1 MTGTSPTPLRVGYS
15 TATAES
21 VGNFLAS
28 RYALPSPVECSLLRR
43 GFNDSFE
50 VLDANGQR
58 YVLRLSCR
66 RTRGEADV
74 ASETE
79 FLTYLDSVGVPIAAP
94 VPAQDGALFTCGL
107 LPEGRR
113 PVVLFRHIGGRSP
126 KPGAFTDARAQGV
139 TLARI
144 HAVAENYA
152 GGKLA
157 HYRLDLDH
165 LLHRPVAAVMAIKPL
180 ATKTQEYLSELASR
194 LAASV
199 AAAGN
204 LSWTLCHGDCHGGNA
219 RIAEDGPRAGQ
230 AIFFDFD
237 DGGPGYLAY
246 DLAVYLWA
254 NAFLQRELAMWHAF
268 IDGYR
273 SIRSIPATDFDALHL
288 FVPIRHIW
296 LMGEYAGRIAEW
308 GSEAVPVEWL
318 AKQVDLLQAW
328 EDEKLSPGLCK
339 SLPCCRSE
347 CVLRCRP
354 PPSRSLSYNQLA
366 ASPSSQMNIPTLG
379 SCPVRQPAHVH

>member
-79 FLTYLDSVGVPIAAP
+79 FLTYLDSVGVPVAAP
-94 VPAQDGALFTCGL
+94 VPAPDGALFTCGL

-126 KPGAFTDARAQGV
+126 KPGASTDARAQGV

-144 HAVAENYA
+144 HAAAENHA
-152 GGKLA
+152 GAKVA

-165 LLHRPVAAVMAIKPL
+165 LLHRQVAAVMGIKPL
-180 ATKTQEYLSELASR
+180 ATKTREYLRELASR
-194 LAASV
+194 LSASV
-199 AAAGN
+199 AAADN

-254 NAFLQRELAMWHAF
+254 NAFLQRERVAMWHAF

-273 SIRSIPATDFDALHL
+273 SIRSITATDFDALHL

-328 EDEKLSPGLCK
+328 EDEKLSPGL
-339 SLPCCRSE
+339 L
-347 CVLRCRP
+347 
-354 PPSRSLSYNQLA
+354 
-366 ASPSSQMNIPTLG
+366 
-379 SCPVRQPAHVH
+379 

>member
-1 MTGTSPTPLRVGYS
+1 MAHIRAVERTHCDAMTGRSPTSLRVSYS

-21 VGNFLAS
+21 VGDFLAA
-28 RYALPSPVECSLLRR
+28 RYALPGPVECSLLRR
-43 GFNDSFE
+43 GFNDSFA
-50 VLDANGQR
+50 VLDADGQR

-66 RTRGEADV
+66 RTRGEADF

-79 FLTYLDSVGVPIAAP
+79 FLTYLDSVGVPVAVP
-94 VPAQDGALFTCGL
+94 VPAQDGALFICGL

-126 KPGAFTDARAQGV
+126 KSGSATDARAQGV

-144 HAVAENYA
+144 HAAAENYA
-152 GGKLA
+152 GGKAA

-165 LLHRPVAAVMAIKPL
+165 LLHRHVASVTGIKSL
-180 ATKTQEYLSELASR
+180 ATKTQEYLRDLASR
-194 LAASV
+194 LSASV
-199 AAAGN
+199 AAAGQ

-273 SIRSIPATDFDALHL
+273 SIRSITAADFDALHL

-318 AKQVDLLQAW
+318 AKQVDLLKAW
-328 EDEKLSPGLCK
+328 EDEKLSPGL
-339 SLPCCRSE
+339 L
-347 CVLRCRP
+347 
-354 PPSRSLSYNQLA
+354 
-366 ASPSSQMNIPTLG
+366 
-379 SCPVRQPAHVH
+379 

>member
-1 MTGTSPTPLRVGYS
+1 MEPCSPADFCLRDGVRRAVPPHWRTKCKTG
-15 TATAES
+15 
-21 VGNFLAS
+21 AS
-28 RYALPSPVECSLLRR
+28 
-43 GFNDSFE
+43 
-50 VLDANGQR
+50 
-58 YVLRLSCR
+58 
-66 RTRGEADV
+66 
-74 ASETE
+74 
-79 FLTYLDSVGVPIAAP
+79 
-94 VPAQDGALFTCGL
+94 
-107 LPEGRR
+107 
-113 PVVLFRHIGGRSP
+113 
-126 KPGAFTDARAQGV
+126 TDARAQGV

-144 HAVAENYA
+144 HAAAENYA
-152 GGKLA
+152 GGKAA

-165 LLHRPVAAVMAIKPL
+165 LLHRQVAAVMGIKRL

-194 LAASV
+194 LSASV
-199 AAAGN
+199 AAAGH

-273 SIRSIPATDFDALHL
+273 SIRSITAADFDALHL

-318 AKQVDLLQAW
+318 AKQADLLGAW
-328 EDEKLSPGLCK
+328 RMRNCPPDSCNLLPGKLVG
-339 SLPCCRSE
+339 RA
-347 CVLRCRP
+347 
-354 PPSRSLSYNQLA
+354 Y
-366 ASPSSQMNIPTLG
+366 PSSIEIVAQVIAAGAGARASTG
-379 SCPVRQPAHVH
+379 QFGAEG

>member
-1 MTGTSPTPLRVGYS
+1 MVRPWEAMTGRSATPLRVSYS
-15 TATAES
+15 TATADS
-21 VGNFLAS
+21 VGDFVTT
-28 RYALPSPVECSLLRR
+28 RYALPGPVECSLLRR

-66 RTRGEADV
+66 RTRREADV

-79 FLTYLDSVGVPIAAP
+79 LLTYLDSVGVPVAAP

-126 KPGAFTDARAQGV
+126 KSGSAIDARAQGV

-144 HAVAENYA
+144 HATAENYA
-152 GGKLA
+152 GGTVA

-165 LLHRPVAAVMAIKPL
+165 LLHCQVAAVTGIKALP
-180 ATKTQEYLSELASR
+180 TTTQEYLRALASR
-194 LAASV
+194 LSASV
-199 AAAGN
+199 AAAGH

-254 NAFLQRELAMWHAF
+254 NAFLQREMSAMWHASSMVTAPF
-268 IDGYR
+268 AQSRPLTSMQYIY
-273 SIRSIPATDFDALHL
+273 S
-288 FVPIRHIW
+288 
-296 LMGEYAGRIAEW
+296 
-308 GSEAVPVEWL
+308 
-318 AKQVDLLQAW
+318 
-328 EDEKLSPGLCK
+328 
-339 SLPCCRSE
+339 CR
-347 CVLRCRP
+347 
-354 PPSRSLSYNQLA
+354 YD
-366 ASPSSQMNIPTLG
+366 TFG
-379 SCPVRQPAHVH
+379 